1 MLLISTTRVDV
12 ERPDEYGD
20 DDPYEAQTWQPVVDN
35 LAASIG
41 SPTGRDQQVGGGK
54 EVVDA
59 VMHTDA
65 RVVLAH
71 GDRVTEPASGERWVV
86 TWVQRR
92 RGFGL
97 DHQRAGLR
105 RVDGGG

>member
-1 MLLISTTRVDV
+1 MLWTTRVDV
-12 ERPDEYGD
+12 ERPDAYGD
-20 DDPYEAQTWQPVVDN
+20 DDPYEAQTWRPVVEN
-35 LAASIG
+35 LAAHIG
-41 SPTGRDQQVGGGK
+41 SPSGRDQQVGGGK

-59 VMHTDA
+59 VLHTSPL
-65 RVVLAH
+65 VTLAH
-71 GDRVTEPASGERWVV
+71 GDRVTEPVSGECWVV
-86 TWVQRR
+86 SWVQRR